1 MQKFP
6 LSIIFVIIVS
16 FIFSQ
21 ALVNNSLLYLG
32 LFTILV
38 IVPFFTVFRNIY
50 FFSFLVLRA
59 SFDIIE
65 KYRTLPL
72 NLNVPLTMLLV
83 AIYWLVLILNKEYLG
98 VILGNRFLRRFNF
111 LFSLFLASTLISS
124 FVSNSPFMI
133 SFPDFARLASLL
145 LLINY
150 AVVYSF
156 QNAGGVKRV
165 IYLILFSSIIPELL
179 GLYQWIG
186 RHGLKI
192 EGVNRVFG
200 SFVHPNVFAEYL
212 IVIFFLL
219 VFLAF
224 SPEST
229 RRLKKWTRLYL
240 FITAVS
246 IFNTFTRNV
255 WIALLISSAVLIS
268 FGKPLSKKLKNLFI
282 GALFLI
288 LLIPVIYSRI
298 MDLANPVSGMSSWE
312 WRMILWRKTFDSVL
326 ERPFFG
332 HGLGM
337 FQQENAVM
345 AHNDYLRL
353 SFEVGFIGLFLYLL
367 VLAMVLIFSFKKAS
381 NKNYSLPQR
390 REGLI
395 VFCLIL
401 CFLIIG
407 VADNLA
413 RSTVVLNYAFVS
425 TAVLLAG
432 GGSGLKTSNENT
444 YRK

>member
-1 MQKFP
+1 
-6 LSIIFVIIVS
+6 
-16 FIFSQ
+16 
-21 ALVNNSLLYLG
+21 
-32 LFTILV
+32 
-38 IVPFFTVFRNIY
+38 
-50 FFSFLVLRA
+50 
-59 SFDIIE
+59 
-65 KYRTLPL
+65 
-72 NLNVPLTMLLV
+72 
-83 AIYWLVLILNKEYLG
+83 
-98 VILGNRFLRRFNF
+98 
-111 LFSLFLASTLISS
+111 
-124 FVSNSPFMI
+124 MI